1 MSALRRL
8 LSGATAANTTGGHG
22 PPPPPAG
29 EPGPSPIGTP
39 RLSTSM
45 SFNDMSMGTALDAAE
60 LGALLAGDGQH
71 PRVGGGLGPGFWAER
86 RGGAARRRSE

>member
-8 LSGATAANTTGGHG
+8 LSGATHGAAGAGPDHG
-22 PPPPPAG
+22 ASA
-29 EPGPSPIGTP
+29 PSPIGTP

-60 LGALLAGDGQH
+60 LG
-71 PRVGGGLGPGFWAER
+71 GF
-86 RGGAARRRSE
+86 